1 MSSEEVVLKVEN
13 VGKRYEIYEAP
24 HHRLLQTLLRGRKQ
38 FFKEFWALKDISFEV
53 KKGECVGIIGRNGCG
68 KSTLLQII
76 AGTLA
81 PTTGKV
87 SVNGRVAALL
97 ELGSGFNPEFTGR
110 ENVYM
115 NGAIM
120 GLSKTEMDKKFD
132 DIVAFADIGEF
143 IDQPVKIYSS
153 GMYVRLAFATVIS
166 IDPEILIVDEA
177 LSVGDELFQRKC
189 FSRIE
194 AIRAN
199 GATILFVSHS
209 GSQVVELCDRAILL
223 DAGERLATG
232 VPKAIVDNYQKLLY
246 APADKHEAI
255 RERIRRMGEPVV
267 LPASTEKDTKLE
279 GRMPIEYAQELKES
293 FDSDL
298 KPSSTIEYES
308 RGAVISSNQIL
319 TLSGKL
325 VNGLVRGRRYRY
337 CYNVAFDRSATN
349 VRFGML
355 IKTTSGLA
363 LGGALSSPSLGEAI
377 PLVQAGE
384 SVSVEFVFNCYL
396 NPGVYFLNSG
406 VLGFCD
412 HEEIFLHRRI
422 DALAFRILPLDTNSA
437 TEFIDFSIESVLSI
451 D

>member
-1 MSSEEVVLKVEN
+1 
-13 VGKRYEIYEAP
+13 
-24 HHRLLQTLLRGRKQ
+24 
-38 FFKEFWALKDISFEV
+38 
-53 KKGECVGIIGRNGCG
+53 
-68 KSTLLQII
+68 
-76 AGTLA
+76 
-81 PTTGKV
+81 
-87 SVNGRVAALL
+87 
-97 ELGSGFNPEFTGR
+97 
-110 ENVYM
+110 
-115 NGAIM
+115 M